1 MDKKT
6 NYNSIDVI
14 KVCMSVLVVATH
26 TGLFSLIHNKE
37 LADTLINSLAIKV
50 PFFFVASG
58 FLVWYKIGNSSIDVK
73 KAKLR
78 RWINK
83 TFRLYI
89 VWTIVYLPFTIYG
102 FYYDGV
108 PVLKSLVVFIRNVLL
123 IGQNFLSWPLW
134 YLLGMLVAG
143 VITYLIVVVWKR
155 KMTVLYVV
163 ATLFAISGV
172 LLDYCNEHMYMQ
184 TITEPYYKLFQTTRN
199 GFFEGLPYIT
209 IGMAIASG
217 HVIRSKAVLSV
228 LFLGS
233 FALHMFGIKLATF
246 AAVYALFS
254 VVLSFDLPNRN
265 DSFYANCR
273 LTSTIIY
280 FVHMIWVGLLT
291 LLLPIKLSPLW
302 LFVIV
307 VLLSFLTAIFVIRN
321 KENRLFRFCFR

>member
-1 MDKKT
+1 MRV

-14 KVCMSVLVVATH
+14 KVCMSILVVAIHTH
-26 TGLFSLIHNKE
+26 PEYNFAEIVKE
-37 LADTLINSLAIKV
+37 LIRGVYTIAV
-50 PFFFVASG
+50 PFFFIASG
-58 FLVWYKIGNSSIDVK
+58 FLLWHKIANASIEKQEEKLK
-73 KAKLR
+73 K
-78 RWINK
+78 WISK
-83 TFRLYI
+83 TIRLYM
-89 VWTIVYLPFTIYG
+89 VWTAIYLPFTIYG
-102 FYYDGV
+102 FWHDETSV
-108 PVLKSLVVFIRNVLL
+108 AKSVLVFVRNVLL
-123 IGQNFLSWPLW
+123 IGENYLSWPLW

-143 VITYLIVVVWKR
+143 CIIFLIINRGYKN
-155 KMTVLYVV
+155 KALYIVSF
-163 ATLFAISGV
+163 AFAICGA
-172 LLDYCNEHMYMQ
+172 LLNYCSQHHLLVN
-184 TITEPYYKLFQTTRN
+184 ITDVYFKLFHTTRN

-209 IGMAIASG
+209 IGIAIASG
-217 HVIRSKAVLSV
+217 HIIKQKKILTA

-233 FALHMFGIKLATF
+233 LVFHMMGIKLATF
-246 AAVYALFS
+246 VTVYALFCI
-254 VVLSFDLPNRN
+254 VIQFDLPNRN

>member
-1 MDKKT
+1 MRA

-26 TGLFSLIHNKE
+26 TGLFSLIHDKE

-58 FLVWYKIGNSSIDVK
+58 FLVWYKIANSSIEDK
-73 KAKLR
+73 KTKLR

-89 VWTIVYLPFTIYG
+89 VWTMVYLPFTIYG
-102 FYYDGV
+102 FYHDGV
-108 PVLKSLVVFIRNVLL
+108 PVLKSLVVFTRNVLFV
-123 IGQNFLSWPLW
+123 GQNFLSWPLW

-143 VITYLIVVVWKR
+143 VVTFLIVVVWKM

-163 ATLFAISGV
+163 ATLFAVSGV

-199 GFFEGLPYIT
+199 GFFEGIPYIT
-209 IGMAIASG
+209 IGIAIASG
-217 HVIRSKAVLSV
+217 HVIRSKYVLLA
-228 LFLGS
+228 LFIGS
-233 FALHMFGIKLATF
+233 FTLHMFGVKLATF
-246 AAVYALFS
+246 VAVYALFS

-265 DSFYANCR
+265 DSFYGNCR

-291 LLLPIKLSPLW
+291 ILLPIRLSPQW

>member
-1 MDKKT
+1 MRV

-14 KVCMSVLVVATH
+14 KVCMSILVVAIHTH
-26 TGLFSLIHNKE
+26 PEYNFAEIVKE
-37 LADTLINSLAIKV
+37 LIRGVYTIAV
-50 PFFFVASG
+50 PFFFIASG
-58 FLVWYKIGNSSIDVK
+58 FLLWHKIANASIEKQEEKLK
-73 KAKLR
+73 K
-78 RWINK
+78 WISK
-83 TFRLYI
+83 TIRLYM
-89 VWTIVYLPFTIYG
+89 VWTAIYLPFTIYG
-102 FYYDGV
+102 FYHDGV

-143 VITYLIVVVWKR
+143 VVTFLIVVVWKM

-172 LLDYCNEHMYMQ
+172 LLDYCNEHSVLL
-184 TITEPYYKLFQTTRN
+184 TITEAYYKLFQTTRN

-217 HVIRSKAVLSV
+217 HIIKQKKILTA
-228 LFLGS
+228 LFLLS
-233 FALHMFGIKLATF
+233 LVFHMMGIKLATF
-246 AAVYALFS
+246 VTVYALFCI
-254 VVLSFDLPNRN
+254 VIQFDLPNRN

-307 VLLSFLTAIFVIRN
+307 VLLSFLTAFFVIRN
-321 KENRLFRFCFR
+321 KENRLSRFCFR

>member
-1 MDKKT
+1 MRA

-14 KVCMSVLVVATH
+14 KVCMSILVVAIHTH
-26 TGLFSLIHNKE
+26 PEYNFAEIANELIRGVYTI
-37 LADTLINSLAIKV
+37 AV
-50 PFFFVASG
+50 PYFFIVSG
-58 FLVWYKIGNSSIDVK
+58 FLVWHKIADASIEK
-73 KAKLR
+73 KQERLKK
-78 RWINK
+78 WISK
-83 TFRLYI
+83 TIRLYM
-89 VWTIVYLPFTIYG
+89 VWTAIYLPFTIYG
-102 FYYDGV
+102 FWHDGV
-108 PVLKSLVVFIRNVLL
+108 SVAKSALVFVRNFLL
-123 IGQNFLSWPLW
+123 VGENYLSWPLW

-143 VITYLIVVVWKR
+143 CIIFLIINRGYKNR
-155 KMTVLYVV
+155 TLYIV
-163 ATLFAISGV
+163 AFAFAICGA
-172 LLDYCNEHMYMQ
+172 LLNYCSSHHLLAN
-184 TITEPYYKLFQTTRN
+184 ITDVYFKLFHTTRN

-209 IGMAIASG
+209 IGIAIASG
-217 HVIRSKAVLSV
+217 HIIKQKKILTA

-233 FALHMFGIKLATF
+233 LVFHMMGIKLATF
-246 AAVYALFS
+246 VTVYALFCI
-254 VVLSFDLPNRN
+254 VIQFDLPNRN

>member
-1 MDKKT
+1 MKA

-26 TGLFSLIHNKE
+26 TGLFSLIYDKE

-89 VWTIVYLPFTIYG
+89 VWTMVYLPFTIYG
-102 FYYDGV
+102 FWHDGI

-123 IGQNFLSWPLW
+123 VGQNYLSWPLW

-155 KMTVLYVV
+155 KMRVLYFI
-163 ATLFAISGV
+163 ATFFAISGV
-172 LLDYCNEHMYMQ
+172 LLDYCQEHHIVQ
-184 TITEPYYKLFQTTRN
+184 IITEPYYKLFHTTRN

-209 IGMAIASG
+209 IGIAIASG
-217 HVIRSKAVLSV
+217 HIIKEKKILTA

-233 FALHMFGIKLATF
+233 LVFHMMGIKLATF
-246 AAVYALFS
+246 VTVYALFCI
-254 VVLSFDLPNRN
+254 VIQFDLPNRN

-307 VLLSFLTAIFVIRN
+307 VLLSFLTASFVIRN
-321 KENRLFRFCFR
+321 KENRLFRYCFR

>member
-1 MDKKT
+1 MRA

-14 KVCMSVLVVATH
+14 KVCMSILVVAIHTH
-26 TGLFSLIHNKE
+26 PEYDFAEIAKDLIRGVYTIVVPLFFI
-37 LADTLINSLAIKV
+37 
-50 PFFFVASG
+50 ASG
-58 FLVWYKIGNSSIDVK
+58 FLVWHNIANASIDK
-73 KAKLR
+73 KEERLKK
-78 RWINK
+78 WISK
-83 TFRLYI
+83 TIRLYM
-89 VWTIVYLPFTIYG
+89 VWTSIYLPFTIYG
-102 FYYDGV
+102 FYHDGV

-143 VITYLIVVVWKR
+143 VVTFLIVVVWKM

-163 ATLFAISGV
+163 ATLFAVSGV

-199 GFFEGLPYIT
+199 GFFEGIPYIT
-209 IGMAIASG
+209 IGIAIASG
-217 HVIRSKAVLSV
+217 HVIRSKYVLLA
-228 LFLGS
+228 LFIGS
-233 FALHMFGIKLATF
+233 FTLHMFGVKLATF
-246 AAVYALFS
+246 VAVYALFS

-265 DSFYANCR
+265 DSFYGNCR

-291 LLLPIKLSPLW
+291 LLLPVKFTPLY

-307 VLLSFLTAIFVIRN
+307 VLLSFITAIVVIRN
-321 KENRLFRFCFR
+321 KENKLIRYCFR